1 MRDAEP
7 ISQMLTLSE
16 EEREAI
22 SMARKNRLPF
32 GITPYYLSLM
42 DDDLDAGQ
50 DRAIRAQV
58 IPPKSYVEK
67 ITKAKRLGACL
78 DFMRESDTSLLDL
91 ITRRYP
97 AICIYKPYNTCPQIC
112 VYCQRNWEI
121 KDAMESGAMAPEGQL
136 EAAIN
141 WIRKHPSICEVLVT
155 GGDPL
160 SMDDQ
165 AIEKILGKIANIP
178 SVERIRIGTRTLV
191 TLPMR
196 IIDNLI
202 DILSKYR
209 KAGKRQI
216 AVVTH
221 VQSPYEITP
230 DMVAAVDRF
239 RQKGIPVYN
248 QLVFTF
254 FASRRFEA
262 ANLRWLLTLIG
273 IDPYYTFN
281 TMGKEETIE
290 YRVPITRL
298 LQEQKEEARLLP
310 GLSRTDE
317 SVYNIP
323 GLGKN
328 YLKANNRRDLISVL
342 PDGSRL
348 YEFHP
353 WEKNIINITKTYVNE
368 DVPILD
374 YLLRLDAI
382 GENINKYETI

>member
-1 MRDAEP
+1 
-7 ISQMLTLSE
+7 
-16 EEREAI
+16 
-22 SMARKNRLPF
+22 
-32 GITPYYLSLM
+32 
-42 DDDLDAGQ
+42 
-50 DRAIRAQV
+50 
-58 IPPKSYVEK
+58 
-67 ITKAKRLGACL
+67 
-78 DFMRESDTSLLDL
+78 MRESDTSLLDL